1 MADYIWVDYGTNMY
15 RGINERTKDS
25 VKYIRADI
33 VQGAMFGEPAS
44 LQKLKKVLEASE

>member
-15 RGINERTKDS
+15 RRTKDS